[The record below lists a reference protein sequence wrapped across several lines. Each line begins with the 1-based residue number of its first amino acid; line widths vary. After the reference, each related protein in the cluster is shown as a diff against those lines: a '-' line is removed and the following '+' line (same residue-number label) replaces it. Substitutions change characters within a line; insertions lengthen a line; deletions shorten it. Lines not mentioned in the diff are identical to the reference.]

1 MYQLLL
7 GLYILV
13 CFLLVVVILMQSG
26 RGGGLVESFSAAE
39 TLFGGKTNIYMV
51 RITMVLG
58 ALFLLL
64 ALGLN
69 YFVVQRSKSVM
80 ERLFKRRPVS
90 HAPIKP
96 VSRKISHPAG
106 KVKSSPASSPNATS
120 KEKVEKVSPVKAT
133 SSEISSKR
141 EVSKEKRS
149 EKKIPMKDV
158 SVKKQAKENSVSKS
172 SEDTAVNNSSSSQSA
187 TREQTK

>member
-39 TLFGGKTNIYMV
+39 TIFGGKTNIYLV

-58 ALFLLL
+58 ALFLIL

-80 ERLFKRRPVS
+80 ERLFKKR
-90 HAPIKP
+90 A
-96 VSRKISHPAG
+96 ISHTPMRVLPKKTLPINRSVPVQSQNIAVSPSSLKKEDTKANIQGTSQDKQKVKGSAETTNAALNKPAG
-106 KVKSSPASSPNATS
+106 DLRK
-120 KEKVEKVSPVKAT
+120 
-133 SSEISSKR
+133 
-141 EVSKEKRS
+141 
-149 EKKIPMKDV
+149 
-158 SVKKQAKENSVSKS
+158 
-172 SEDTAVNNSSSSQSA
+172 
-187 TREQTK
+187 

>member
-51 RITMVLG
+51 RITMILG
-58 ALFLLL
+58 ALFLGL

-69 YFVVQRSKSVM
+69 YFVVQKSKSVM
-80 ERLFKRRPVS
+80 QRLFGRPSTANVNTVV
-90 HAPIKP
+90 P
-96 VSRKISHPAG
+96 VTKSGPE
-106 KVKSSPASSPNATS
+106 VKG
-120 KEKVEKVSPVKAT
+120 VLPVNQ
-133 SSEISSKR
+133 E
-141 EVSKEKRS
+141 EVSKNEVVEGRKSALPRKKDESSPTSKRA
-149 EKKIPMKDV
+149 V
-158 SVKKQAKENSVSKS
+158 SLP
-172 SEDTAVNNSSSSQSA
+172 VN
-187 TREQTK
+187 QTKEESPSGESK

>member
-51 RITMVLG
+51 RITIVLG
-58 ALFLLL
+58 ALFLLI

-69 YFVVQRSKSVM
+69 YFVVQKSKSIM
-80 ERLFKRRPVS
+80 ERLFKNKAVATKSALPI
-90 HAPIKP
+90 AKPTTKPIK
-96 VSRKISHPAG
+96 
-106 KVKSSPASSPNATS
+106 SSANPKQKDQS
-120 KEKVEKVSPVKAT
+120 
-133 SSEISSKR
+133 SSK
-141 EVSKEKRS
+141 K
-149 EKKIPMKDV
+149 
-158 SVKKQAKENSVSKS
+158 
-172 SEDTAVNNSSSSQSA
+172 TVNNSGAEKSQIDNSNKGNNSEA
-187 TREQTK
+187 SKNLGQQKADSDTDKQ

>member
-13 CFLLVVVILMQSG
+13 CFLLVTAILMQSG

-51 RITMVLG
+51 RITIVLG
-58 ALFLLL
+58 ALFLIL

-80 ERLFKRRPVS
+80 ERLFKTS
-90 HAPIKP
+90 Q
-96 VSRKISHPAG
+96 RKERVVPSP
-106 KVKSSPASSPNATS
+106 KVTNGETVKE
-120 KEKVEKVSPVKAT
+120 EKVVPK
-133 SSEISSKR
+133 
-141 EVSKEKRS
+141 
-149 EKKIPMKDV
+149 
-158 SVKKQAKENSVSKS
+158 
-172 SEDTAVNNSSSSQSA
+172 
-187 TREQTK
+187 

>member
-51 RITMVLG
+51 RITIVLG
-58 ALFLLL
+58 ALFLIL
-64 ALGLN
+64 ALSLN

-80 ERLFKRRPVS
+80 ERLFKKRTVS
-90 HAPIKP
+90 HAPVRVLPKTNLP
-96 VSRKISHPAG
+96 VNRSAPVQGQNVAVSPSSKKEGSNNTSKQVVPQG
-106 KVKSSPASSPNATS
+106 KQKVKSSAGAANMTLNKPAGDLH
-120 KEKVEKVSPVKAT
+120 K
-133 SSEISSKR
+133 
-141 EVSKEKRS
+141 
-149 EKKIPMKDV
+149 
-158 SVKKQAKENSVSKS
+158 
-172 SEDTAVNNSSSSQSA
+172 
-187 TREQTK
+187 